1 MSQNNEK
8 YTFPRGVHP
17 PEGKDLSEN
26 SAIEAL
32 PTPDR
37 LFLSVQQNIGAPCV
51 CSVNPRETVEADAC
65 LANSDAFVSAPV
77 HAPLPGV
84 VSRPTKKTL
93 PNGRRTQSVVLD
105 VDKEQAASGEA
116 ILERCLGGDWSIPNN
131 LDPKTFDSTIHE
143 GGIVGMGG
151 AAFPTHVK
159 LTPNEKK
166 PIDTVLI
173 NGSECEPYL
182 TADYRVMLEYP
193 QPVLIGGILVAL
205 ACGAKSVFYCIEDNK
220 PEAIASMRDALSKIA
235 VPAGIDARVRVMKTK
250 YPQGGEK
257 QLILAA
263 LGRKVPFP
271 GLPMDVGVD
280 VQNVATAT
288 AIAAKILRGKNLT
301 HRVVTVTGQGIKRP
315 KNLFVPM
322 GTSIQTLVDFCGG
335 LTDDAERVILG
346 GPMMGFAVGSL
357 DIPVTKGTSG
367 ITVLT
372 ARETAK
378 SEETNCVHCGRC
390 VSVCPMNLVPTK
402 LALASRVKNT
412 EVLEAYSVG
421 ACMECGSCA
430 YVCPASL
437 PLVQLIRTGK
447 GLIQKLNAKAKK

>member
-1 MSQNNEK
+1 MPNNSEK

-26 SAIEAL
+26 CAIEAL

-51 CSVNPRETVEADAC
+51 CSVNPRETVLADAC

-93 PNGRRTQSVVLD
+93 PNGRRTLTVVLD
-105 VDKEQAASGEA
+105 VDKETAQSEQA
-116 ILERCLGGDWSIPNN
+116 ILDVCLGGDWTIPDN
-131 LDPKTFDSTIHE
+131 LDPKTFDASIHT

-159 LTPNEKK
+159 LAPNDKK

-193 QPVLIGGILVAL
+193 QPVIVGGLLVAM
-205 ACGAKSVFYCIEDNK
+205 ACRAKSVFFCIEDNK
-220 PEAIASMRDALSKIA
+220 PEAIESMRAALAKVSI
-235 VPAGIDARVRVMKTK
+235 PAGLDAQVRTMKTK

-288 AIAAKILRGKNLT
+288 AIAARILRNKNLT
-301 HRVVTVTGQGIKRP
+301 HRVVTVTGRGIKQP

-322 GTSIQTLVDFCGG
+322 GTPIQALIDYCDG
-335 LTDDAERVILG
+335 LTEDAQRVILG

-372 ARETAK
+372 RQELVK
-378 SEETNCVHCGRC
+378 SVETNCVHCGRC

-402 LALASRVKNT
+402 LALAARAKNL
-412 EVLEAYSVG
+412 EVLQAYNVG

-447 GLIQKLNAKAKK
+447 GLIQQEKAKAKN